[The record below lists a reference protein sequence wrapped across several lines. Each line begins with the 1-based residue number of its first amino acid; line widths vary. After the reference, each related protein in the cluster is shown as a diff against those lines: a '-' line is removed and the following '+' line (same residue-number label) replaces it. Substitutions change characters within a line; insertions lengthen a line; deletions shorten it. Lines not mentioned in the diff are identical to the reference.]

1 LGFIV
6 ELDFMRNAKLL
17 ILLTVLLLTGCADKP
32 QFSPEEI
39 AQMPLAKRDGLPEP
53 SGGFALVVGEQ
64 SITADEV
71 IAPVF
76 ERLSQT
82 AMRYDFE
89 TFRQLATP
97 IIEQQLVNRISDA
110 LLYSRAKSD
119 AGENVKDELDRV
131 TTAEVKRFVMDFGGD
146 YAKAEQALKRMGMD
160 WEKFQQYQRRK
171 ILSQSYI
178 AQKMPDRDQP
188 VSYSEMLAVYN
199 ETKDKLYSTPASLQ
213 FRLIDIEPAKLKV
226 ADNIDANA
234 PREEQAKALAYM
246 IIERLNKGE
255 EFAGLAKEYSQGPR
269 ASKGGLWRKLDPESL
284 ASPYDVLEA
293 TAAKMK
299 PGDVAGPVEK
309 EGHIFIMQLVEFTPK
324 SVEPFEKV
332 QNQVKA
338 DITIERMRKA
348 YDKIN
353 DELLQQASAADRD
366 RFVDFCVLEIY
377 RMVNK

>member
-1 LGFIV
+1 
-6 ELDFMRNAKLL
+6 MRDAKLL
-17 ILLTVLLLTGCADKP
+17 VWLTVLLLTGCADKP
-32 QFSPEEI
+32 RFSPEEI

-53 SGGFALVVGEQ
+53 SGGFALAVGEQ
-64 SITADEV
+64 SITADDV

-76 ERLSQT
+76 ERMSQ
-82 AMRYDFE
+82 AAQRYDYE
-89 TFRQLATP
+89 RFRQLAAP
-97 IIEQQLVNRISDA
+97 VIEKQLVDRISDA

-131 TTAEVKRFVMDFGGD
+131 AMAEVKRFVMDFGGD

-178 AQKMPDRDQP
+178 AQKMPDKDQL
-188 VSYSEMLAVYN
+188 VSYSEMLEKYN
-199 ETKDKLYSTPASLQ
+199 ETKDKLYSTMASMQ
-213 FRLIDIEPAKLKV
+213 FQLIDIEPEKLKNV
-226 ADNIDANA
+226 DVNR
-234 PREEQAKALAYM
+234 PRDEQARELAYK
-246 IIERLNKGE
+246 IVERIKKGE
-255 EFAGLAKEYSQGPR
+255 SFDELAKEYSQDPR
-269 ASKGGLWRKLDPESL
+269 ASKGGLWRKIDPESL
-284 ASPYDVLEA
+284 ASPYDVLAA
-293 TAAKMK
+293 TAVKMK
-299 PGDVAGPVEK
+299 PGELSGPIEK
-309 EGHIFIMQLVEFTPK
+309 NGHIFIMRLVEFTPK

-353 DELLQQASAADRD
+353 DELLRQASAADRA

-377 RMVNK
+377 RMANK

>member
-1 LGFIV
+1 
-6 ELDFMRNAKLL
+6 MRNIKLL
-17 ILLTVLLLTGCADKP
+17 FWLTVLLLTGCADKP

-39 AQMPLAKRDGLPEP
+39 ARMPLAKRDGLPAP

-64 SITADEV
+64 SITTDEV

-76 ERLSQT
+76 ERLSQ
-82 AMRYDFE
+82 AAQRYDFE
-89 TFRQLATP
+89 RFRQLATP
-97 IIEQQLVNRISDA
+97 VIEQQLVDRISDA

-131 TTAEVKRFVMDFGGD
+131 TAAEVKRFVMDFGGD

-199 ETKDKLYSTPASLQ
+199 EIKDKLYSTPASLQ
-213 FRLIDIEPAKLKV
+213 FRLIDIEPAKLKNV
-226 ADNIDANA
+226 DVNM
-234 PREEQAKALAYM
+234 PRNEQARELAYK
-246 IIERLNKGE
+246 IVERLNEGGE
-255 EFAGLAKEYSQGPR
+255 FDELAKEYSQDSR
-269 ASKGGLWRKLDPESL
+269 ASEGGLWRKLDPESL
-284 ASPYDVLEA
+284 ASPYDILAA

-299 PGDVAGPVEK
+299 PGEVAGPVEK
-309 EGHIFIMQLVEFTPK
+309 EGHIFIMQMVEFTPK

-338 DITIERMRKA
+338 DITVGRMRKA

-353 DELLQQASAADRD
+353 DELLQQASATDRA
-366 RFVDFCVLEIY
+366 RFVDFCVLEVY
-377 RMVNK
+377 RMANT